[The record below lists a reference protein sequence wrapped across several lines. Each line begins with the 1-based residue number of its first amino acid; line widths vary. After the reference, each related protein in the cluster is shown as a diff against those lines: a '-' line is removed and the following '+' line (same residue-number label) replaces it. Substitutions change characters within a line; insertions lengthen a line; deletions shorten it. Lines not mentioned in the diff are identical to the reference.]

1 MNLGEKLLSLRK
13 SKNLTQD
20 NVAEKLNV
28 TISIKE
34 DSSIKADLGNI
45 TINDTNDIYLYIYML
60 VLTLEIQI

>member
-20 NVAEKLNV
+20 DVAEKLNV

-45 TINDTNDIYLYIYML
+45 TINDTNDIYR
-60 VLTLEIQI
+60 ERC

>member
-20 NVAEKLNV
+20 DVAEKLNI

-45 TINDTNDIYLYIYML
+45 TINDTNDIYI
-60 VLTLEIQI
+60 ERC

>member
-20 NVAEKLNV
+20 DVAEKLNI

-45 TINDTNDIYLYIYML
+45 TINDTNDIYR
-60 VLTLEIQI
+60 ERC

>member
-20 NVAEKLNV
+20 DVAEKLNV

-45 TINDTNDIYLYIYML
+45 TINDTNDIYI
-60 VLTLEIQI
+60 ERC

>member
-20 NVAEKLNV
+20 DVAEKLNV

-45 TINDTNDIYLYIYML
+45 TINDTNDIYIYRC
-60 VLTLEIQI
+60 

>member
-20 NVAEKLNV
+20 DVAEKLNI

-45 TINDTNDIYLYIYML
+45 TNKDTNDIYR
-60 VLTLEIQI
+60 ERC